1 MVYNYGILNMFYAA
15 QPRATKSTDSNSNSS
30 LLSLTSISRA
40 NRAPF
45 FLLEIPCETP
55 TGTEIRPMLLSGLN
69 EVQLAMI
76 SIDGSLSENN
86 LSMIFYPDQP
96 ENAAWQCQR
105 VESIWH
111 GESGKS
117 SKASNA
123 IKVNFCNGETLN
135 IMSKNPDD
143 PAAIEWKQLL

>member
-1 MVYNYGILNMFYAA
+1 MFYAA
-15 QPRATKSTDSNSNSS
+15 QPNTTKSTDSDSNPS
-30 LLSLTSISRA
+30 LLSFTSISRA

-45 FLLEIPCETP
+45 FLLEIPCDTQI
-55 TGTEIRPMLLSGLN
+55 GTETRPMLLSGLN

-76 SIDGSLSENN
+76 TIDGSLAEHN
-86 LSMIFYPDQP
+86 LSMIFYPDQT

-111 GESGKS
+111 GECGKG
-117 SKASNA
+117 SKGSHA
-123 IKVNFCNGETLN
+123 IRVNFCNGETLN

-143 PAAIEWKQLL
+143 SAAIEWKQLL

>member
-1 MVYNYGILNMFYAA
+1 
-15 QPRATKSTDSNSNSS
+15 
-30 LLSLTSISRA
+30 
-40 NRAPF
+40 
-45 FLLEIPCETP
+45 
-55 TGTEIRPMLLSGLN
+55 MLLSGLN

-76 SIDGSLSENN
+76 TIEGSLAEHN
-86 LSMIFYPDQP
+86 LSMIFYPDQT

-111 GESGKS
+111 GEYSKG

-123 IKVNFCNGETLN
+123 IRVNFCNGETLN
-135 IMSKNPDD
+135 IISKNPDD